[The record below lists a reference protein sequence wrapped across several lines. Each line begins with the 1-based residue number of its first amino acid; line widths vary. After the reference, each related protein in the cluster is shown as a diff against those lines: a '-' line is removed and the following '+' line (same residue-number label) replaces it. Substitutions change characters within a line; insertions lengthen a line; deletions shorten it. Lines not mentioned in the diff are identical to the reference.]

1 MCIGIPDKATER
13 RAVFCLVDE
22 PEGEPE
28 GGSRGSSLSILFS
41 LTAGMT
47 GKKKVA
53 DLQTRIFVLT

>member
-13 RAVFCLVDE
+13 RAVFCLVE
-22 PEGEPE
+22 VEVE

-47 GKKKVA
+47 GKNKAA
-53 DLQTRIFVLT
+53 DLQTRILVLT